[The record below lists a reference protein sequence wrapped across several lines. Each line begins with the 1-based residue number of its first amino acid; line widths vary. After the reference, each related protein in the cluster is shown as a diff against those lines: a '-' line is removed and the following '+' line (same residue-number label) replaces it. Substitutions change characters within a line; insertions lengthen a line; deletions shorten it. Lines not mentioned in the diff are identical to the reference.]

1 MAFDYEKED
10 WSKVNTATRLY
21 YDYQKEQDAAKK
33 AGLKQKILDEYR
45 VRYTDVCQNEFA
57 TLSCLQ
63 VIADNDF
70 YFDSYDGSKVTTKQM
85 SEEDEQ
91 KHYNT
96 LMSDIEDDDKIL
108 ENKSFSDYAKILA
121 RLKAAFLLAKDKNK
135 EKLNKLMEQVREK
148 IANSSVN
155 KQDKAAF
162 MEADASGALE
172 GVDQSVLTKIG
183 SKLFNVAT
191 TLKSNL
197 KEREKEV
204 WKILANIS
212 LFNDQGKADKET
224 FGDFSGIIDDL
235 DVVDE
240 NDNPV
245 ENKKVQLEGLFDAA
259 KAETA
264 AEVIGNEKISLE
276 KVRNYLQTI
285 FSGYVIT
292 AAGASHVPEPNN
304 ISDEQSYNRY
314 LENVKAKL
322 QEFINTFG
330 SKKIKIKT
338 KQLET
343 ATANALTE
351 ADEKV
356 KTLEKDN
363 NVKLTTTRTNIQRIR
378 EHAGKIKGWTFEV
391 TENVVKNI
399 KANKWQHLANTAAT
413 IGVGAASLWAAP
425 YLGVAV
431 AGYAVYSAAGAW
443 TWPVLGLAKK
453 LQSEAKQNNQKISF
467 RDAWE
472 KAWNIKKEDKNYK
485 NTAIFGTVAGVV
497 GAGLGLGS
505 MAAAGISG
513 VAAKTGAFLARS
525 ASSTTA
531 QLTSFIHARKDYIKN
546 STPEN
551 LANQKAARNSLIL
564 GATLSGIFSYLSLDN
579 MEVNGGA
586 ELTGQANSINADSL
600 QHNAIS
606 ADSLSHNA
614 ISADS
619 LQHNAISADSLQHNA
634 ISADSLSDNAISA
647 DSLQHNAISADSL
660 ASKQTV
666 GTETITD
673 GGAVPAAAT
682 ATDNILVEKLGGNVE
697 RTTTVENGVAY
708 VQYNGIPE
716 GDVQT
721 SESFQ
726 NFLDKRIHT
735 KGMNQYNNL
744 VTVRDAE
751 GAVVP
756 LEDATAVMLDRLE
769 NEFTLPQGMSE
780 EHALY
785 VAYMRAHYYGDK
797 SLLNLIACP
806 EGADTN
812 ITAYLS
818 EHAKEFNTHSI
829 KGVPMGYPVDEN
841 YKAINKAFNVDTILC
856 QKEVAQEIE
865 EVKPVTRSYIETEV
879 KVETPPTA
887 INFAA
892 AQDAPRYG
900 TEVFAGDRHDYAV
913 TGDVSGRF
921 IRVDNDGNVR
931 VWEQD
936 GMHVKGS
943 DYISRRSGGEMKV
956 PFAVNLSGIENLP
969 KPDVAENGGVT
980 TLAYGKGD
988 NALTILVEK
997 DGDAHAFVGKQ
1008 EIYLDTDSANK
1019 MGEIVSNN
1027 MKDYVPS
1034 AETENANAHLRHVS
1048 GNRTKMQKAIDKA
1061 GKKISDM
1068 IAKACQRGR

>member
-10 WSKVNTATRLY
+10 WSKVNIATGLY
-21 YDYQKEQDAAKK
+21 YDYHKEQDAAKK
-33 AGLKQKILDEYR
+33 AGLKQDILEEYR
-45 VRYTDVCQNEFA
+45 VRYANVRQNEFA

-70 YFDSYDGSKVTTKQM
+70 YFDSYDGSEVVTKQM
-85 SEEDEQ
+85 SEKDKQ
-91 KHYNT
+91 TIYNT
-96 LMSDIEDDDKIL
+96 LMNDIEDNDKIL
-108 ENKSFSDYAKILA
+108 ENKSFSEYAKILA

-155 KQDKAAF
+155 KQDKVVF

-172 GVDQSVLTKIG
+172 GMDQSVLTNIG

-191 TLKSNL
+191 ILKSNL
-197 KEREKEV
+197 KKREKEV
-204 WKILANIS
+204 WKILGNIS
-212 LFNDQGKADKET
+212 LFNNQGKADKET
-224 FGDFSGIIDDL
+224 LGDFSGIIDDL

-240 NDNPV
+240 NDKPV
-245 ENKKVQLEGLFDAA
+245 ENKKNQLEVLFDAA

-304 ISDEQSYNRY
+304 ISDEQSYNRH
-314 LENVKAKL
+314 LENAKAKI
-322 QEFINTFG
+322 QEFINTLG

-338 KQLET
+338 KKLEA
-343 ATANALTE
+343 ATADALTE
-351 ADEKV
+351 ADVKV

-363 NVKLTTTRTNIQRIR
+363 NVKLYTTRANIQRIR
-378 EHAGKIKGWTFEV
+378 ESAGKIKEWTFE
-391 TENVVKNI
+391 TTKNVVKNI
-399 KANKWQHLANTAAT
+399 KENKWQHLTNTAAVV
-413 IGVGAASLWAAP
+413 GVGAVSMWATPA
-425 YLGVAV
+425 LGAAV
-431 AGYAVYSAAGAW
+431 AAYAAYSAAGAW

-467 RDAWE
+467 KEAWK
-472 KAWNIKKEDKNYK
+472 KAWNIKKEDKSYK

-551 LANQKAARNSLIL
+551 FANKKAARNSLIL

-600 QHNAIS
+600 QLNAIS
-606 ADSLSHNA
+606 ADSLS
-614 ISADS
+614 
-619 LQHNAISADSLQHNA
+619 HNAISADSLQHNA

-647 DSLQHNAISADSL
+647 DSL

-666 GTETITD
+666 GTETIAD
-673 GGAVPAAAT
+673 GGDRSASAVPAAAT

-892 AQDAPRYG
+892 AQDASRYG

>member
-1 MAFDYEKED
+1 MSSYLLPELTSKE
-10 WSKVNTATRLY
+10 
-21 YDYQKEQDAAKK
+21 
-33 AGLKQKILDEYR
+33 
-45 VRYTDVCQNEFA
+45 
-57 TLSCLQ
+57 
-63 VIADNDF
+63 
-70 YFDSYDGSKVTTKQM
+70 
-85 SEEDEQ
+85 SE
-91 KHYNT
+91 
-96 LMSDIEDDDKIL
+96 
-108 ENKSFSDYAKILA
+108 
-121 RLKAAFLLAKDKNK
+121 R
-135 EKLNKLMEQVREK
+135 
-148 IANSSVN
+148 
-155 KQDKAAF
+155 
-162 MEADASGALE
+162 
-172 GVDQSVLTKIG
+172 
-183 SKLFNVAT
+183 
-191 TLKSNL
+191 
-197 KEREKEV
+197 
-204 WKILANIS
+204 
-212 LFNDQGKADKET
+212 
-224 FGDFSGIIDDL
+224 
-235 DVVDE
+235 
-240 NDNPV
+240 
-245 ENKKVQLEGLFDAA
+245 
-259 KAETA
+259 
-264 AEVIGNEKISLE
+264 
-276 KVRNYLQTI
+276 
-285 FSGYVIT
+285 
-292 AAGASHVPEPNN
+292 
-304 ISDEQSYNRY
+304 
-314 LENVKAKL
+314 
-322 QEFINTFG
+322 
-330 SKKIKIKT
+330 
-338 KQLET
+338 
-343 ATANALTE
+343 
-351 ADEKV
+351 
-356 KTLEKDN
+356 
-363 NVKLTTTRTNIQRIR
+363 
-378 EHAGKIKGWTFEV
+378 AGKIKGWTFGV

-443 TWPVLGLAKK
+443 AWPVVGYAKK

-467 RDAWE
+467 RDAWK
-472 KAWNIKKEDKNYK
+472 KAWNTKKEDKNYK

-505 MAAAGISG
+505 MAAGISG

-531 QLTSFIHARKDYIKN
+531 QLTSFIHARKDYRKN
-546 STPEN
+546 PTEEN

-579 MEVNGGA
+579 MEVNTSMEQSA
-586 ELTGQANSINADSL
+586 VVESVSDDLAAKEEFYSKATSWWHNNDQATEAVS
-600 QHNAIS
+600 QG
-606 ADSLSHNA
+606 
-614 ISADS
+614 
-619 LQHNAISADSLQHNA
+619 
-634 ISADSLSDNAISA
+634 LSDA
-647 DSLQHNAISADSL
+647 
-660 ASKQTV
+660 
-666 GTETITD
+666 ETIAD
-673 GGAVPAAAT
+673 GGDLSASAVPTAAT

-856 QKEVAQEIE
+856 QKEVAQVIE
-865 EVKPVTRSYIETEV
+865 EEKPVTRSYIEAEV

-900 TEVFAGDRHDYAV
+900 TEVFAGDRYDYAV

-956 PFAVNLSGIENLP
+956 PVGIRLDGIENLP
-969 KPDVAENGGVT
+969 NPTVAENGGVT
-980 TLAYGKGD
+980 TLTYGKGD
-988 NALTILVEK
+988 NALTISVEK
-997 DGDAHAFVGKQ
+997 DGDAHAYIKGK
-1008 EIYLDTDSANK
+1008 EYYLDDESAYK
-1019 MGEIVSNN
+1019 MGVVVSKH
-1027 MKDYVPS
+1027 MEGCVAS
-1034 AETENANAHLRHVS
+1034 VETENANAHLRHVS